1 MRAQFSL
8 SSTLCAAIA
17 VFGACTS
24 SPTGPAET
32 KQPTLPPG
40 TTLVLVVAPT
50 RATIKSGHTLRL
62 TATRKEAHGQSIAPA
77 EVAWVSS
84 NSKIARIGP
93 DGTVVGAGLGA
104 AEISARWN
112 GMRGVSTVTVVS
124 AGAAQGECPDLAIA
138 AAGKPSPVPS
148 KCRAD

>member
-32 KQPTLPPG
+32 KQPALPPG

-62 TATRKEAHGQSIAPA
+62 TATRKDAHGQSIAPA
-77 EVAWVSS
+77 EVAWASS
-84 NSKIARIGP
+84 NSKIARIGS
-93 DGTVVGAGLGA
+93 DGTVVGAGLGT
-104 AEISARWN
+104 AEITAQWQ
-112 GMRGVSTVTVVS
+112 GMRGGSTVNVVRN
-124 AGAAQGECPDLAIA
+124 GPAQVECPDLAIA
-138 AAGKPSPVPS
+138 AAGKPALVPA